1 MGGENTG
8 QMRRDMMVIMITPVI
23 VDGQKLIEEM

>member
-1 MGGENTG
+1 MGGSNKG
-8 QMRRDMMVIMITPVI
+8 AMRRDMMVIMITPEI